1 VLFTRL
7 RLAGFKSFVE
17 PTELVIEPGLTGVVG
32 PNGCGKSN
40 LVEALR
46 WVMGETSA
54 KKMRG
59 GEMDDVIFG
68 GTDSRSARNLA
79 EVVLGIDN
87 SDRKAPA
94 QFNEMVEL
102 EVSRRIERGEGSAYK
117 VNGREVRARDVQLLF
132 ADASTG
138 AHSPSLVSQGRV
150 GTLIAAKPADRRA
163 ILEDAAGIA
172 GLYSRRHE
180 AELRLRAAEANLTR
194 LEDVIATL
202 ELQAQTLKKQARQAA
217 RYRDI
222 SDMIR
227 KAEAVVLALRWQA
240 AVAAREAA
248 GEALRGADAQVATT
262 AGQAAEASTVQA
274 EAALRLPPLRH
285 AEAQAAAELQ
295 RLAMA
300 RSELDGE
307 ERRVVEQRRMVAERM
322 EQIARDI
329 ERERGLAADAAAAI
343 ARLEAESAELE
354 AGRSGEADIVARL
367 KAALDQATA
376 AAEAAEA
383 EYSSLSQR
391 MAADEA
397 RKAGLDRRIAE
408 LQERRARLT
417 RELAAGAEQRA
428 RIQADLASPDQ
439 LSLGESTAETARQ
452 RLEAARQ
459 QVENAGEA
467 RARTGTLEA
476 DSRER
481 RQTVEAELAGLRA
494 EEAALRDV
502 LAAGVTPRGNPIID
516 AVAIAAGY
524 ETALGAA
531 LGDDLGAPVGTAEG
545 QAVRWDTLPDIL
557 IPPPLPPGASKL
569 ADFVTAAPPALARR
583 LRQIGV
589 VADAAT
595 GRALQP
601 ILLPGQRLVTVA
613 GDLWRWDGFTRLAGA
628 PSAAAARLTQRA
640 RLAELGG
647 KLAALDAA
655 RADAVASWEAAK
667 QQAAEAQAAEAA
679 ARTEERTASADH
691 DRAREARDRLA
702 AVNTALTNRLNA
714 TEDTIRRLERDAGE
728 IDHGLAEA
736 AEQRAALAPTEELAA
751 EVGRLKTA
759 LAERR
764 TVVIAARSEHD
775 RVTREAAARAAR
787 LEAIASETESWRARA
802 RGTEQRLRDLDQRR
816 LAGESETAALAQKP
830 AEIEAKRGVLLE
842 AISQAE
848 AGRTECAEQLAAA
861 EATLAEADRLL
872 KAAEAAAAAAREAR
886 VRAEGHEEQTAR
898 DAQAVSE
905 RMQERLDCSPDT
917 VWELAGLAPDGALP
931 EAEQAQNRLD
941 RLLRERDNMGPVNL
955 RAEVEAAEVASQF
968 DSLTA
973 ERDDLLH
980 AIAKLRGG
988 IGALNREGRERLLA
1002 SFEIVNSHFQDLFVR
1017 LFGGGQARL
1026 ELTESEDPLEA
1037 GLEILASPPGKK
1049 MTNLSLLSG
1058 GEQALTALS
1067 LIFAVF
1073 LTNPSPICVLDEVD
1087 APLDDSNVDRFCT
1100 LLSDIAA
1107 NTGTRFLVVTHHRMT
1122 MARMDRLFGVTMAE
1136 RGISQLVSVDLARAE
1151 RLRATA

>member
-1 VLFTRL
+1 LLFTRL
-7 RLAGFKSFVE
+7 RLSGFKSFVE
-17 PTELVIEPGLTGVVG
+17 PTELVIAPGLTGVVG

-87 SDRKAPA
+87 ADRKAPA
-94 QFNEMVEL
+94 QFNDLTEL

-117 VNGREVRARDVQLLF
+117 VNGRDVRARDVQLLF

-150 GTLIAAKPADRRA
+150 GTLINAKPADRRA

-202 ELQAQTLKKQARQAA
+202 EIQAQTLKKQARQAA

-222 SDMIR
+222 SDLIR

-240 AVAAREAA
+240 AVAAREVA
-248 GEALRGADAQVATT
+248 GEELRGADEQVAVT
-262 AGQAAEASTVQA
+262 AGHAAEASTVQA
-274 EAALRLPPLRH
+274 EAASRLPALRH
-285 AEAQAAAELQ
+285 AEAEAAAELQ

-307 ERRVVEQRRMVAERM
+307 ERRLAEQRDALAERM
-322 EQIARDI
+322 TQIARDI

-343 ARLEAESAELE
+343 ARLEAEAAELE
-354 AGRSGEADIVARL
+354 AGRNGEAETLARL
-367 KAALDQATA
+367 KATLDQTTV

-397 RKAGLDRRIAE
+397 RKAGLDRRMTE
-408 LQERRARLT
+408 LNERRGRLT
-417 RELAAGAEQRA
+417 RELTAGAEQRA
-428 RIQADLASPDQ
+428 RIQADLASPEQ
-439 LSLGESTAETARQ
+439 MSLGESSAETARE
-452 RLEAARQ
+452 RFEHARQ
-459 QVENAGEA
+459 QVESAGEA
-467 RARTGTLEA
+467 RARTTAHEVETR
-476 DSRER
+476 DR

-494 EEAALRDV
+494 EATALTDV
-502 LAAGVTPRGNPIID
+502 LAAGIAQTGTPIID
-516 AVAIAAGY
+516 AVTVAPGY

-531 LGDDLGAPVGTAEG
+531 LGDDLSVPLATADELP
-545 QAVRWDTLPDIL
+545 VRWDTLPDL
-557 IPPPLPPGASKL
+557 AVPPPLPPGASPL
-569 ADFVTAAPPALARR
+569 LQFVPASPPALARR

-589 VADAAT
+589 VADVST

-601 ILLPGQRLVTVA
+601 VLLPGQRLVTTS

-628 PSAAAARLTQRA
+628 PSAAATRLTQRA
-640 RLAELGG
+640 RLAELGD
-647 KLAALDAA
+647 KIVAVDAI
-655 RADAVASWEAAK
+655 RAEAVATWEQAK

-679 ARTEERTASADH
+679 ARAEERAASADH
-691 DRAREARDRLA
+691 DKAREARDRLA
-702 AVNTALTNRLNA
+702 AVNTALLNRLNA
-714 TEDTIRRLERDAGE
+714 TEETLRRLERDAGE
-728 IDHGLAEA
+728 VDHGLAEA
-736 AEQRAALAPTEELAA
+736 TEQRAALAPTEELAA
-751 EVGRLKTA
+751 QVDKLKTA

-764 TVVIAARSEHD
+764 VAVIGARSEHD
-775 RVTREAAARAAR
+775 RVTREAEARAAR
-787 LEAIASETESWRARA
+787 LDAIASETKSWHERA
-802 RGTEQRLRDLDQRR
+802 RGTAQRLADLDQRR
-816 LAGESETAALAQKP
+816 IAGEAETEALAQKP
-830 AEIEAKRGVLLE
+830 AEIEAKRAVLIE
-842 AISQAE
+842 AIDRAE
-848 AGRTECAEQLAAA
+848 ANRTACADRLA
-861 EATLAEADRLL
+861 EAEAALAEADRLL
-872 KAAEAAAAAAREAR
+872 KVAEGAASSARETR
-886 VRAEGHEEQTAR
+886 VRAEAHADQTTR
-898 DAQAVSE
+898 DAQAVAE
-905 RMQERLDCSPDT
+905 RMQERLESSPDAI
-917 VWELAGLAPDGALP
+917 WELAGLDPDGALP
-931 EAEQAQNRLD
+931 PAEQAQNRLD

-955 RAEVEAAEVASQF
+955 RAEVEAAEVATQF

-988 IGALNREGRERLLA
+988 IGSLNREGRERLLA
-1002 SFEIVNSHFQDLFVR
+1002 SFEIVNSHFQELFVR

-1037 GLEILASPPGKK
+1037 GLEIMASPPGKK

-1100 LLSDIAA
+1100 LLGDIAG